1 MTLPKTIITARRSK
15 GLSQV
20 ELAEMLSVSPATVAG
35 WETGVHRVRV
45 SRLIQVAKVLDLDAG
60 DLLRLLP
67 LPLKRR
73 GRRA

>member
-1 MTLPKTIITARRSK
+1 MNLPKTIITARRAK

-20 ELAEMLSVSPATVAG
+20 ELAERLDVSPATIAG

-45 SRLIQVAKVLDLDAG
+45 SRLIQVAKALDLDVG
-60 DLLRLLP
+60 NLLRLLP